1 MLSNPLHSL
10 PSTEHPYFIWVLAP
24 HLITNDPNIDY
35 YYDFS
40 QSIEEYT
47 RVFEA
52 LQLQWKW
59 QPVTIN
65 NYKTV
70 IDEIAVTKNFQTPIV
85 LNLCDG
91 DEVNGTPGVSVIH
104 YLKEKGLIYTGAE
117 PTFYDNTTSK
127 IIMKE
132 LFDKAGISHAAWAP
146 IHHSEQKLEG
156 ICEAIGTPL
165 IVKPAVSGGSMGLG
179 VKNVVQNNEALHTLV
194 QELFTGYRGWDFTF
208 GGLVAEQFING
219 PEYTVF
225 ISGSYT
231 HPRSKR
237 VYVPVERIFHKDL
250 PDTEKFLSFDR
261 LWETYEAEKAL
272 GQQEDEDF
280 YQYALPPASLHKKIT
295 DLSWKAYCAVGGTG
309 YGRVDIRMDKA
320 TGKLY
325 VLEVNAQCGLSEDEN
340 YTSIGAI
347 VRLGHEK
354 YSNLILH
361 ILQDALQRH
370 TVKQRK
376 TVAVR
381 QERA

>member
-1 MLSNPLHSL
+1 
-10 PSTEHPYFIWVLAP
+10 
-24 HLITNDPNIDY
+24 
-35 YYDFS
+35 
-40 QSIEEYT
+40 
-47 RVFEA
+47 
-52 LQLQWKW
+52 
-59 QPVTIN
+59 
-65 NYKTV
+65 
-70 IDEIAVTKNFQTPIV
+70 
-85 LNLCDG
+85 
-91 DEVNGTPGVSVIH
+91 
-104 YLKEKGLIYTGAE
+104 
-117 PTFYDNTTSK
+117 
-127 IIMKE
+127 MKE

-179 VKNVVQNNEALHTLV
+179 VKNVVQNNEALHALV

-225 ISGSYT
+225 ISGSYM

>member
-117 PTFYDNTTSK
+117 PAFYDNTTSK

-179 VKNVVQNNEALHTLV
+179 VKNVVQNNEALHALV

-354 YSNLILH
+354 YANLILH

>member
-47 RVFEA
+47 RVFET

-59 QPVTIN
+59 QPVTIH

-117 PTFYDNTTSK
+117 PAFYDNTTSK

-179 VKNVVQNNEALHTLV
+179 VKNVVQNNEALHALV

-225 ISGSYT
+225 ISGSYM

-354 YSNLILH
+354 YANLILH

>member
-10 PSTEHPYFIWVLAP
+10 PSTRHPYFVWVLAP
-24 HLITNDPNIDY
+24 HLITNDANLNY

-47 RVFEA
+47 KVFEE

-59 QPVTIN
+59 QPVTIHN
-65 NYKTV
+65 FKTV
-70 IDEIAVTKNFQTPIV
+70 IDEIAETKHFQTPIV

-104 YLKEKGLIYTGAE
+104 YLKEKELIYTGAE
-117 PTFYDNTTSK
+117 PAFYDNTTSK

-146 IHHSEQKLEG
+146 VHHEHQKLNG
-156 ICEAIGTPL
+156 ICEEIGTPL

-179 VKNVVQNNEALHTLV
+179 VKNVVATNEELQSLV
-194 QELFTGYRGWDFTF
+194 KELFNGYHGWDFTF

-225 ISGSYT
+225 ISGSCM
-231 HPRSKR
+231 HPRNKR
-237 VYVPVERIFHKDL
+237 IYVPVERIFHKDL
-250 PDTEKFLSFDR
+250 PDTQKFLSFDR

-272 GQQEDEDF
+272 GQNEDEDF
-280 YQYALPPASLHKKIT
+280 YQYALPPSTLHKKIM

-347 VRLGHEK
+347 VRLGNET

-370 TVKQRK
+370 SIKQRK
-376 TVAVR
+376 PIAVR
-381 QERA
+381 QQRA

>member
-10 PSTEHPYFIWVLAP
+10 PSTRHPFFVWVLAP
-24 HLITNDPNIDY
+24 HLVTNNANIDY

-40 QSIEEYT
+40 QSIDEYT
-47 RVFEA
+47 KVFEE
-52 LQLQWKW
+52 LQLPWKW

-65 NYKTV
+65 NFKSI
-70 IDEIAVTKNFQTPIV
+70 IDEIALSKNFQTPIV

-104 YLKEKGLIYTGAE
+104 YLKEKGLIYTGSE
-117 PTFYDNTTSK
+117 PAFYDNTTSK

-132 LFDKAGISHAAWAP
+132 LFDKEGIAHAAWAP
-146 IHHSEQKLEG
+146 IHHSEQNLDG
-156 ICEAIGTPL
+156 ICETVGTPL

-179 VKNVVQNNEALHTLV
+179 VKNVVHTNDELKALV
-194 QELFTGYRGWDFTF
+194 KELFTGYHGWDFTF

-225 ISGSYT
+225 ISGSHM
-231 HPRSKR
+231 HPRNKR

-261 LWETYEAEKAL
+261 LWETYEAEKPA
-272 GQQEDEDF
+272 GQTENEDF
-280 YQYALPPASLHKKIT
+280 YQYALPPSSLHKKIM

-309 YGRVDIRMDKA
+309 YGRVDIRMDKT

-347 VRLGHEK
+347 VRLGNER